1 MTCATCVHADTEAK
15 DAKLRRWMRTRGLA
29 VCQQYPEREKRG
41 LLIPLINAAGMVC
54 GGRWH
59 SPRLIEIEVAA

>member
-1 MTCATCVHADTEAK
+1 MSCATCIHADTESR
-15 DAKLRRWMRTRGLA
+15 DVKLTRWMRSRGLA
-29 VCQQYPEREKRG
+29 VCQHYSKREKRA